1 MRPPLSYYGGK
12 QLLAKK
18 IVSLIPEHKIYCE
31 PFCGGAAVLFA
42 KEPSQI
48 EVINDTNAEL
58 INFYHVVKEDF
69 PALQKEIMKTLHSR
83 ETHRHARVIYE
94 NPDMFDT
101 VKRAWAVWVQAN
113 MSFGNRLNSG
123 FAYAR
128 KNESTTKKIINKIDE
143 FTDKISN
150 RIRML
155 QIENCDALRVITS
168 RDSSGTFHYI
178 APPYVG
184 ADQGHYDGYTQQ
196 DFDNL
201 LGMLQNIQGK
211 FLLSSFR
218 NKKLSEYT
226 KNNKWYQIELKM
238 ASSLS
243 GKGKAKRMTKI
254 EVLTANYPISLDK
267 GQEAKKEDSSI
278 GQSELIFEK
287 ELSEERA

>member
-12 QLLAKK
+12 QQLAKK

-42 KEPSQI
+42 KEPSQF
-48 EVINDTNAEL
+48 EVINDTNAEI
-58 INFYHVVKEDF
+58 INFYQVVQEDF

-83 ETHRHARVIYE
+83 EMYRHARVIYE

-113 MSFGNRLNSG
+113 MSFGNGIGKG
-123 FAYAR
+123 FAYGR
-128 KNESTTKKIINKIDE
+128 KSGITKNIVNKINT
-143 FTDKISN
+143 FTNEIAN

-155 QIENCDALRVITS
+155 QIENCDALKVIAS
-168 RDSSGTFHYI
+168 RDTADTFHYI
-178 APPYVG
+178 DPPYVG
-184 ADQGHYDGYTQQ
+184 TNQGHYDGYTQQ

-201 LGMLQNIQGK
+201 LETLQNIKGK
-211 FLLSSFR
+211 FLISSYR
-218 NKKLSEYT
+218 NKALMEFTK
-226 KNNKWYQIELKM
+226 KNNWYCIELKM

-243 GKGKAKRMTKI
+243 AKGKAKRMTKI